1 MNKVTLD
8 SDSPISLFFL
18 SESGDKFRLSLY
30 GERGSC
36 IVVIDRKDLE
46 KIGAKIATMLTTFE
60 TI

>member
-8 SDSPISLFFL
+8 SDSPISLLFL
-18 SESGDKFRLSLY
+18 AEQGDKFRLSLY

-36 IVVIDRKDLE
+36 IVVIDRSDLE
-46 KIGAKIATMLTTFE
+46 KISAKIDAMLTTFE